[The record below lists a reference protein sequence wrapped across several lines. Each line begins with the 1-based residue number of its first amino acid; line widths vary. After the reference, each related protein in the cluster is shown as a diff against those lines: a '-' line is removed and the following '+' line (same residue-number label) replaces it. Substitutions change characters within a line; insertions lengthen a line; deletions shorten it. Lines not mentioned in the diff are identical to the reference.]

1 MANLT
6 FYRLSLIIKIF
17 EIEGVDT
24 FTLETFKNVYYP
36 FRYYPFK
43 SWNFLHF
50 GKESFPEIIDLF
62 GLEHLH
68 MYDIIVDTVD
78 LFKTGK

>member
-1 MANLT
+1 M
-6 FYRLSLIIKIF
+6 
-17 EIEGVDT
+17 
-24 FTLETFKNVYYP
+24 
-36 FRYYPFK
+36 
-43 SWNFLHF
+43 NFLHF

-78 LFKTGK
+78 LLKTGK

>member
-1 MANLT
+1 M
-6 FYRLSLIIKIF
+6 FIILS
-17 EIEGVDT
+17 DT
-24 FTLETFKNVYYP
+24 ILSSHETFC
-36 FRYYPFK
+36 
-43 SWNFLHF
+43 F